1 MSFTSE
7 VKKEIC
13 MNILEEHCMKAQ
25 LSAFLQMSATLN
37 FTSEGMHL
45 TCQSEN
51 VSSAKRIF
59 QLVKE
64 LYKVEIELSVIK
76 KVKLKKNNI
85 YIIKIKNKA
94 LDILRDLD
102 ILGEGG
108 LKEHPSRKIV
118 SKECCARAYL
128 AGAFLASGSVNSP
141 ATVNYHLEMVAS
153 NVSLAKYIQKQMIR
167 FRMNAKLIKR
177 RKQEVIYLKASDQ
190 ISDFLKCVGA
200 NDSLFAF
207 EDSRIQRDFMNS
219 LTRLDNCELAN
230 EMKSIKAGK
239 QQLEDI
245 DRIDNFV
252 GLKSLQENLYK
263 VALLRKEN
271 PEASLNELCDEYERR
286 YNEEIS
292 KSGIRHR
299 LNKIKDIAQQ
309 YKIANEIQ

>member
-13 MNILEEHCMKAQ
+13 MNVLQEHCMKAE
-25 LSAFLQMSATLN
+25 LSAFLQMSASLN
-37 FTSEGMHL
+37 FTSEGMHI

-64 LYKVEIELSVIK
+64 LYNVEIELSVIK

-85 YIIKIKNKA
+85 YVIKIKNKA
-94 LDILRDLD
+94 LEILRDLD
-102 ILGEGG
+102 ILGEQG
-108 LKEHPSRKIV
+108 LKEHPSLAIV
-118 SKECCARAYL
+118 RKECCARAYL

-141 ATVNYHLEMVAS
+141 MTANYHLEIATT
-153 NVSLAKYIQKQMIR
+153 NNSLAKYIQKQMLR

-177 RKQEVIYLKASDQ
+177 RNQEVVYLKASDQ
-190 ISDFLKCVGA
+190 ISDFLKWVGA
-200 NDSLFAF
+200 SDALFDF
-207 EDSRIQRDFMNS
+207 EDRRIQRDFMNS

-230 EMKSIKAGK
+230 EMKTIKAGK
-239 QQLEDI
+239 RQLEDI
-245 DRIDNFV
+245 ERIDNFV
-252 GLKSLQENLYK
+252 GIKSLPPNLYK
-263 VALLRKEN
+263 VAVLRQES
-271 PEASLNELCDEYERR
+271 PEASLNELCDMYEKR

-299 LNKIKDIAQQ
+299 LNKIKDVAQQ
-309 YKIANEIQ
+309 YKTNVE

>member
-13 MNILEEHCMKAQ
+13 MNVLEEHCMKAE
-25 LSAFLQMSATLN
+25 LSAFLQMCASLN
-37 FTSEGMHL
+37 FTSEGMNI
-45 TCQSEN
+45 TCKSEN
-51 VSSAKRIF
+51 VSSAKRIY

-64 LYKVEIELSVIK
+64 LYHVEIELSVIK

-85 YIIKIKNKA
+85 YVIKIKNKA

-102 ILGEGG
+102 ILGDGG
-108 LKEHPSRKIV
+108 LKEHPSRKIIG
-118 SKECCARAYL
+118 KECCARAYL

-141 ATVNYHLEMVAS
+141 ITSNYHLEIVAS
-153 NVSLAKYIQKQMIR
+153 NVSLAKYIQRQMIK
-167 FRMNAKLIKR
+167 FNMNAKLIKR
-177 RKQEVIYLKASDQ
+177 RNQEVIYLKASDQ

-200 NDSLFAF
+200 SDALFAF

-252 GLKSLQENLYK
+252 GLNSLPKNLYK
-263 VALLRKEN
+263 VAILRQEN
-271 PEASLNELCDEYERR
+271 PEASLNELCDEYEDR

-309 YKIANEIQ
+309 YKTSKE

>member
-13 MNILEEHCMKAQ
+13 MNILEEHCMKAE
-25 LSAFLQMSATLN
+25 LSAFFQISASLN
-37 FTSEGMHL
+37 FTSEGMHI
-45 TCQSEN
+45 TCKSEN
-51 VSSAKRIF
+51 VSSAKRMY
-59 QLVKE
+59 QLIKE
-64 LYKVEIELSVIK
+64 LYHVEIELSVIK

-85 YIIKIKNKA
+85 YVIKIKNKA
-94 LDILRDLD
+94 LEILRDLD
-102 ILGEGG
+102 ILDDKG

-118 SKECCARAYL
+118 SKECCIRAYL

-141 ATVNYHLEMVAS
+141 ATANYHLEIAVA
-153 NVSLAKYIQKQMIR
+153 NKGLGKYIQRQMIK
-167 FRMNAKLIKR
+167 FNMNAKLIKR
-177 RKQEVIYLKASDQ
+177 RNQEVIYLKASDQ

-200 NDSLFAF
+200 NDALFAF

-245 DRIDNFV
+245 ERIENFV
-252 GLKSLQENLYK
+252 GLKSLPKNLYR
-263 VALLRKEN
+263 VALLRQQN
-271 PEASLNELCDEYERR
+271 PEASLNELCDEYEQT
-286 YNEEIS
+286 YGEEIS

-309 YKIANEIQ
+309 YKTS